1 MNQRQK
7 DCILEVQ
14 ELLLSINETVKK
26 YDLQNEFLSVIAVG
40 FLDMSTT
47 FRDDDGNERADMN
60 LLSTFTVSDEDELDD
75 MLSYCVEAYRADSEE
90 EAPEEGTI
98 DWWLKNFGNGTS
110 LN

>member
-47 FRDDDGNERADMN
+47 FRDDDGNER
-60 LLSTFTVSDEDELDD
+60 LDD

>member
-75 MLSYCVEAYRADSEE
+75 SYPIA
-90 EAPEEGTI
+90 
-98 DWWLKNFGNGTS
+98 
-110 LN
+110 

>member
-75 MLSYCVEAYRADSEE
+75 SKWYGSD
-90 EAPEEGTI
+90 PEFTFPEMEPILTKI
-98 DWWLKNFGNGTS
+98 ES
-110 LN
+110 